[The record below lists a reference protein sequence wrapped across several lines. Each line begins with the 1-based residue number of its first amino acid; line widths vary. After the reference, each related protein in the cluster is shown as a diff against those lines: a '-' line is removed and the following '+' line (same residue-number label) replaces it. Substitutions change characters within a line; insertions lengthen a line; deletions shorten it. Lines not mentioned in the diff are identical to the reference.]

1 MRASSAVSIGPGF
14 LLARQQECQVQC
26 RECAGKRNPALA
38 LLILVVSPRL
48 ALTKRTRHARAVDA
62 TGADSVVSVVHGKVH
77 VVLRPLSEAWHND
90 CSGKETKG

>member
-1 MRASSAVSIGPGF
+1 
-14 LLARQQECQVQC
+14 
-26 RECAGKRNPALA
+26 
-38 LLILVVSPRL
+38 L